1 MSYINWKRQGK
12 HSVKGHFSFFFF
24 FFPGVIKKLSGAN
37 VKESALVVENPPG
50 NAEAGD
56 SGLIPGSGSSPG
68 GRHGNHSI
76 ILAGKIPWT
85 EKPGGLQSMGS
96 QRVGQET

>member
-1 MSYINWKRQGK
+1 MSFDLRPIICRR
-12 HSVKGHFSFFFF
+12 
-24 FFPGVIKKLSGAN
+24 FFPPGIIKKLSGAG
-37 VKESALVVENPPG
+37 VKESALVVENSPG
-50 NAEAGD
+50 NEGEAGD
-56 SGLIPGSGSSPG
+56 VGSIPGSGRSPG

-96 QRVGQET
+96 QKVGHE